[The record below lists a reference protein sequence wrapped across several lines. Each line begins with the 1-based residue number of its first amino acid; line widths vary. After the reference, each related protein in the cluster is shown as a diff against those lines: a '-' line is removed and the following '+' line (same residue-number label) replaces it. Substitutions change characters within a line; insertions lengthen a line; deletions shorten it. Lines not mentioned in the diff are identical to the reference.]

1 MVASDRE
8 VAPLTVHLNRGLRM
22 WCIGHAPPYAAR
34 NGPPDKNMYPRLT
47 GRIFR
52 IALELGKVG
61 LRPGVNAAIRI
72 DAVIQVYPGIVPME
86 DIAEAII
93 LTNALRLDRP
103 SITGP
108 GLWVIRLG
116 LASC

>member
-61 LRPGVNAAIRI
+61 LRPGVNATIRI
-72 DAVIQVYPGIVPME
+72 DAVIQVYPSVVPME

-93 LTNALRLDRP
+93 LTNALRLDCLG
-103 SITGP
+103 ITSP
-108 GLWVIRLG
+108 GHRVIGCR